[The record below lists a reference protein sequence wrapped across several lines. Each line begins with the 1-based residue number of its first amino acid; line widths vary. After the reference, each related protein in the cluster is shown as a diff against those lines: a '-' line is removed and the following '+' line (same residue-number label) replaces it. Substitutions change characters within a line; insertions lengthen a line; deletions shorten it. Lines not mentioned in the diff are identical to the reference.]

1 MIRARRTVKNL
12 ALFFIQIDC
21 FTIERVYI
29 FFLPFA
35 LNSTNMR
42 DKFVLSEEILKIQED
57 DIANYYIVNETEIRG
72 KSDQD
77 LARYLNGKKS

>member
-1 MIRARRTVKNL
+1 
-12 ALFFIQIDC
+12 
-21 FTIERVYI
+21 
-29 FFLPFA
+29 
-35 LNSTNMR
+35 MR